1 MINPFF
7 KKLGPFEIDVLLSL
21 SNINNS
27 EKYSNFKIS
36 NIEDLLTAKNNSI
49 TFFHSKKYEELASK
63 TKASFCITSKK
74 LSTILPLNCKPIV
87 VENVLI
93 ATAKIT
99 EIFYPSA
106 IIDNFDQNVEEI
118 KSTTFNEKVSYG
130 INVLIGIHAT

>member
-1 MINPFF
+1 M
-7 KKLGPFEIDVLLSL
+7 LSL

-99 EIFYPSA
+99 EIFYSL
-106 IIDNFDQNVEEI
+106 
-118 KSTTFNEKVSYG
+118 SYY
-130 INVLIGIHAT
+130 